1 MKRKICGI
9 LAAVCMLLSGC
20 ALPQTGVDSLLSP
33 PLLNEEQNEIYSALV
48 RETGDSI
55 KLLYP
60 QKGENRAAF
69 LVINL
74 DEEVTAEAVAF
85 YQSTALNVTS
95 AIHMAVLDKLDGKW
109 QSVNDISLEGTQVED
124 VAVLRA
130 EGNPLLAV
138 GLSYSSDN
146 TSLLKVYSFNGS
158 TMDEVGSESYQAKII
173 TDMDGDD
180 QDDVLL
186 VTAPTQ
192 DNTAY
197 AKLLSFHSGRFWE
210 KSRVLLNP
218 GIARYTNIVSGYL
231 VNGQKAIYL
240 DGYRGST
247 LMTTEIVGYESDG
260 ETGLLVNYTY
270 DPDNPVAA
278 YTVDRAPG
286 AVCSDLNGDSVIEV
300 PGLTLLPG
308 YSEDATGAFYLTDW
322 YHFLNGGFEKV
333 KSSYVNSS
341 QGYMLD
347 FPEEW
352 IGTVSVKKTTRGN
365 ETLFYAYQEGDNPV
379 RSELLYIQMAKR
391 SDWQAGNFPGYE
403 MIDSSGGG
411 QIVYLAKIPAGADPA
426 LRMDMTEVKKNFN
439 RYY

>member
-1 MKRKICGI
+1 MKKKICGV

-20 ALPQTGVDSLLSP
+20 AIPQTGVDSLLAP

-48 RETGDSI
+48 RETGDNI

-60 QKGENRAAF
+60 QKGENRSAF

-74 DEEVTAEAVAF
+74 DEEVTSEAVAF
-85 YQSTALNVTS
+85 YQSTSLNVTS
-95 AIHMAVLDKLDGKW
+95 AIHMAVLDKIDGRW

-124 VAVLRA
+124 ISVIRA

-158 TMDEVGSESYQAKII
+158 TMDELGSESYQTKII
-173 TDMDGDD
+173 SDLDGDD
-180 QDDVLL
+180 QDDILL
-186 VTAPTQ
+186 VTAPSQ
-192 DNTAY
+192 DNTSF
-197 AKLLSFHSGRFWE
+197 AKLLSFQSGRFWE
-210 KSRVLLNP
+210 KSRVFLNP
-218 GIARYTNIVSGYL
+218 EIVRYSNIISGYL

-247 LMTTEIVGYESDG
+247 SMTTEILGYETDG
-260 ETGLLVNYTY
+260 ENGHLVNYTY
-270 DPDNPVAA
+270 NPESPTS
-278 YTVDRAPG
+278 YPVDRALG

-308 YSEDATGAFYLTDW
+308 YTEEVAGAFYLTDW

-333 KSSYVNSS
+333 KSSYVNAA

-352 IGTVSVKKTTRGN
+352 IGTVSVRKTTRGN
-365 ETLFYAYQEGDNPV
+365 ETLFYEYQEGENPV
-379 RSELLYIQMAKR
+379 KSELLYIQMAKR
-391 SDWQAGNFPGYE
+391 SDWDAGNFPGYE

-411 QIVYLAKIPAGADPA
+411 QIVYLAKIPAGANAA
-426 LRMDMTEVKKNFN
+426 LLMNMSEVKKNFN